1 MPVLISSA
9 FLTRSTVPPP
19 AEASSPLVVPT
30 AALAHPLPAGM
41 RDLLPSEA
49 RAQSNLVRQIL
60 SCFELHG
67 YELVILP
74 VFEYAEVLERGLG
87 TLESSEVLR
96 FVEPETGA
104 VVALRPDMTPQVARL
119 LATRLADAPL
129 PARLCYQGSVLRRR
143 RERARRHRQIMQ
155 AGIELVGSPGLAGDL
170 EVLTVA
176 SAVVRAAGLTEFVI
190 DLGHAGVTTALLS
203 GLAPEGVPAIVEA
216 LAVRDQREA
225 VSRAERAGLRGKEL
239 SALSAVFELHGGEEV
254 FHKAQKLFSGTP
266 AAGAVTELR
275 ALSEAAIARAL
286 APKVII
292 DLAETRDFAYYTGA
306 VFHVHAR
313 GPGQPIG
320 AGGRYDGLY
329 ERFASPRPAAGFAF
343 RLDDLRWA
351 LESAGV
357 FQGAQSKVL
366 LDPSLG
372 ELAAPLRERGV
383 CCAVAPAG
391 DARAYAAAWRY
402 SLLVEPGDGAPD
414 LVDLA
419 SGKRSVLP
427 ADPGVACGVILGLV
441 APGASRE

>member
-1 MPVLISSA
+1 M
-9 FLTRSTVPPP
+9 
-19 AEASSPLVVPT
+19 PT

-41 RDLLPSEA
+41 RDLLPSDA

-60 SCFELHG
+60 GCFELYG

-87 TLESSEVLR
+87 TLDSSEVLR

-176 SAVVRAAGLTEFVI
+176 SAVMRAAGLKEFVI
-190 DLGHAGVTTALLS
+190 DLGHAGITTALLS
-203 GLAPEGVPAIVEA
+203 GLAPEGVPGIVEA
-216 LAVRDQREA
+216 LGVRDQREA
-225 VSRAERAGLRGKEL
+225 VARAQRAGLRGKEL
-239 SALSAVFELHGGEEV
+239 TALGELLDQHGGEEV
-254 FHKAQKLFSGTP
+254 FQRAAKLFAGT
-266 AAGAVTELR
+266 AADVVLAELQ
-275 ALSEAAIARAL
+275 ALWQAAAAQNL
-286 APKVII
+286 APKLIV

-329 ERFASPRPAAGFAF
+329 ERFGSPRAAAGFAF

-357 FQGAQSKVL
+357 FQQAEPKVL
-366 LDPSLG
+366 VDPSSAD
-372 ELAAPLRERGV
+372 LALALREQGI
-383 CCAVAPAG
+383 CCAVAPEG
-391 DARAYAAAWRY
+391 DARSYAAAWRY
-402 SLLVEPGDGAPD
+402 SHLVEPGDGAPD
-414 LVDLA
+414 LVDLS
-419 SGKRSVLP
+419 SGKRHVLP
-427 ADPGVACGVILGLV
+427 ADAAGAARAILGLV

>member
-1 MPVLISSA
+1 M
-9 FLTRSTVPPP
+9 PPP
-19 AEASSPLVVPT
+19 GEASSPLVVPT
-30 AALAHPLPAGM
+30 SALAHPLPAGM
-41 RDLLPSEA
+41 RDLLPADA
-49 RAQSNLVRQIL
+49 RAQSQLLRQIL
-60 SCFELHG
+60 SCFELYG

-104 VVALRPDMTPQVARL
+104 VVALRPDLTPQVARL
-119 LATRLADAPL
+119 LATRLSDAPP

-176 SAVVRAAGLTEFVI
+176 GAVVRAAGLEDFVV
-190 DLGHAGVTTALLS
+190 DLGHAGITTALLS
-203 GLAPEGVPAIVEA
+203 SLAPELVAGIVEA
-216 LAVRDQREA
+216 LAVRDEREA
-225 VSRAERAGLRGKEL
+225 VARAERAGLRGRDLAALAEL
-239 SALSAVFELHGGEEV
+239 LDLHGGEEV
-254 FHKAQKLFSGTP
+254 WPRAERLLQGT
-266 AAGAVTELR
+266 AAATASSELR
-275 ALSEAAIARAL
+275 ALWDAAGARGL
-286 APKVII
+286 APKLIV

-329 ERFASPRPAAGFAF
+329 ERFGSPRAAAGFAF

-357 FQGAQSKVL
+357 FQEVAAKVL
-366 LDPSLG
+366 VEPGSA
-372 ELAAPLRERGV
+372 ELASALREHGV
-383 CCAVAPAG
+383 ACAPAPPG
-391 DARAYAAAWRY
+391 DARAYASAWRY
-402 SLLVEPGDGAPD
+402 SHLLEPGAEGLD

-419 SGKRSVLP
+419 TGKRHGLP
-427 ADPGVACGVILGLV
+427 AGAVAAARAVSALV
-441 APGASRE
+441 APRAGRE